1 MAEKKTTKKKAPAK
15 KPVAKKTVAKKSKKL
30 TLDTFP
36 FDELLKICKKDE
48 VVADKMQQLISDYSF
63 EKDQAERERCITIA
77 YGNWAKVNY
86 DVDGDGHVDEKELDG
101 NKHADKILKAINKKI
116 SE

>member
-15 KPVAKKTVAKKSKKL
+15 KPVAKKSKL
-30 TLDTFP
+30 TFDTFP
-36 FDELLKICKKDE
+36 FDELLKICKKDV
-48 VVADKMQQLISDYSF
+48 VVAEKMQQLISDYSF

-86 DVDGDGHVDEKELDG
+86 DIDGDGHVDEKELDG

-116 SE
+116 SG

>member
-1 MAEKKTTKKKAPAK
+1 MAKNPKTTIKKKAPAK
-15 KPVAKKTVAKKSKKL
+15 KPVTKKTIAKKL

-36 FDELLKICKKDE
+36 FDELLIICKKDE
-48 VVADKMQQLISDYSF
+48 VVAEKMQQLISDYSF

-116 SE
+116 DG

>member
-15 KPVAKKTVAKKSKKL
+15 KPVAKKTVAKKSNKL

-48 VVADKMQQLISDYSF
+48 VVANKMQQLISDYSF
-63 EKDQAERERCITIA
+63 EKDETERQRCISIA
-77 YGNWAKVNY
+77 FGNWRHGSEF
-86 DVDGDGHVDEKELDG
+86 DTDLGDKESFEEH
-101 NKHADKILKAINKKI
+101 NFKKCQKILKKLVG
-116 SE
+116 

>member
-1 MAEKKTTKKKAPAK
+1 MADKKTTKKPTK
-15 KPVAKKTVAKKSKKL
+15 KVTKKTVAKKSKL

-48 VVADKMQQLISDYSF
+48 VVAEKFQQLISDFSF
-63 EKDQAERERCITIA
+63 EKDQKERERCISIA

-101 NKHADKILKAINKKI
+101 QLHADKILKAINKKI
-116 SE
+116 NG

>member
-48 VVADKMQQLISDYSF
+48 VVAEKFQQLISDFSF
-63 EKDQAERERCITIA
+63 EKDQKERERCISIA

-101 NKHADKILKAINKKI
+101 QLHADKILKAINKKI
-116 SE
+116 NG

>member
-1 MAEKKTTKKKAPAK
+1 MAKNPKTTIKKKG
-15 KPVAKKTVAKKSKKL
+15 PVAKKKITVTKKSKV
-30 TLDTFP
+30 TLDNFP

-48 VVADKMQQLISDYSF
+48 VVAEKMHQLISDYSF
-63 EKDQAERERCITIA
+63 EKDQAERERCIIIA

-86 DVDGDGHVDEKELDG
+86 DVNGDGHVDEKELDG

-116 SE
+116 NG